1 MKEILYLNIKAFT
14 RGDHKLISDTIQTK
28 DGMNVLRIIDSKND
42 KNLLKLLFE
51 RNNHSQKVS

>member
-28 DGMNVLRIIDSKND
+28 DGMNVLRIIDSDND
-42 KNLLKLLFE
+42 GNLLERLFK
-51 RNNHSQKVS
+51 RNNHSLKVS